1 MTTPKNTG
9 RRPQQIK
16 GANPRFDTVWRSL
29 ECVMAAT
36 IAVVISLFSYSVLL
50 DLAAAMGLLSSTM
63 VTFVILFT
71 WIFVWGFIATTRDHV
86 MGDAW

>member
-9 RRPQQIK
+9 GRPQQIK
-16 GANPRFDTVWRSL
+16 GAKPRFNTVLRSL

-36 IAVVISLFSYSVLL
+36 IAVVISLFSYSVFL

-86 MGDAW
+86 MGDT